1 MKKIIVFLLVIFIVL
16 GIAYVLVKSYIFPIK
31 YEVYVTKYARQY
43 NLDEKLIYSV
53 IKAESQFDSKATSKK
68 NAIGLMQITEDT
80 GKWLSEEMGFNDFS
94 RDKLYDVIEDI
105 LSMQLHHK
113 VTLVFANGE
122 TDTGVISRFNGGDAF
137 ELRNKKGNTTYFYDN
152 INLNHSF
159 QTPGVIYMYLTD
171 KQACSSID
179 IYNETAK

>member
-94 RDKLYDVIEDI
+94 RDKLYDEEYNIRMGCYYIKDLLEEFKDI
-105 LSMQLHHK
+105 
-113 VTLVFANGE
+113 
-122 TDTGVISRFNGGDAF
+122 
-137 ELRNKKGNTTYFYDN
+137 
-152 INLNHSF
+152 
-159 QTPGVIYMYLTD
+159 
-171 KQACSSID
+171 
-179 IYNETAK
+179 ETALAAYNAGRGNVNDWIHNRKYTEDGIKLKYIPFEETKSYIDKINFYYKAYNFIY